1 MLTTTQHITNTKK
14 RWLLPL
20 LFLLGRLSCAAEVAE
35 IMLLPLEDGGG
46 VTDDDDDGSILF
58 FAIVTICQLRDFE
71 IPPSL
76 YPPL

>member
-14 RWLLPL
+14 RLLLPL
-20 LFLLGRLSCAAEVAE
+20 FLLLGRLSCAAEVAE

-58 FAIVTICQLRDFE
+58 FAIVVTTLKYG
-71 IPPSL
+71 PPCAST
-76 YPPL
+76 YQRT